1 MIARSVSRVRADEVD
16 GTPSAFFADS
26 PSLVSDRLT
35 QGQIRTSQAE
45 VGTQADQAY
54 LASISTSAVI
64 NEADQAYEAGQWS
77 QALVR
82 DALVQNERRL
92 ANRIDVDGVGWRD
105 NIIGSGTD
113 DSRDSLDRRVEF
125 KVKGCK

>member
-1 MIARSVSRVRADEVD
+1 M
-16 GTPSAFFADS
+16 
-26 PSLVSDRLT
+26 
-35 QGQIRTSQAE
+35 
-45 VGTQADQAY
+45 GTQADQAY

-77 QALVR
+77 QALVH

>member
-1 MIARSVSRVRADEVD
+1 MLGHTSRTGSEAANAR
-16 GTPSAFFADS
+16 
-26 PSLVSDRLT
+26 L
-35 QGQIRTSQAE
+35 SQAR
-45 VGTQADQAY
+45 AK
-54 LASISTSAVI
+54 
-64 NEADQAYEAGQWS
+64 
-77 QALVR
+77 LVR

-92 ANRIDVDGVGWRD
+92 ANRLEVDGVGWRD